1 MNRSLKVRLK
11 KYWLYRNLANL
22 ISYYKFAAIAVFIYL
37 IIFAREQLFWMI
49 FFFYSGVFADLFDGK
64 IARWLDI
71 VSDNGSLIDRIGD
84 KVLIGFAQILMFFLL
99 FPRGAHWLI
108 DYLTLILVWLII
120 GVEAILSLAAVY
132 GYRKGLRISSNR
144 DGKNKMGWESG
155 SGMYWLLGTYIAV
168 NWWPSFWNYFIF
180 VLHFGLIVAFVYGRR
195 SAYGYWKEYKT
206 TLPSDGEIQK
216 IIQTGGILLATVVFA
231 IYIIVD
237 GVIESFKE
245 KIS

>member
-22 ISYYKFAAIAVFIYL
+22 ISYYKLVAIAAFIYL
-37 IIFAREQLFWMI
+37 IIFMRDQIGWMI
-49 FFFYSGVFADLFDGK
+49 FFFYSGVFADLFDGI
-64 IARWLDI
+64 IARLLEI
-71 VSDNGSLIDRIGD
+71 VSENGSLIDRVGD
-84 KVLIGFAQILMFFLL
+84 KVLIGFAKILMFFLL

-120 GVEAILSLAAVY
+120 GVEATLSLAAVY
-132 GYRKGLRISSNR
+132 GHRKGLRISSNK

-180 VLHFGLIVAFVYGRR
+180 VLHFGLIVALFYGYK
-195 SAYGYWKEYKT
+195 SANGYWKEYKT
-206 TLPSDGEIQK
+206 TLPADGELQK
-216 IIQTGGILLATVVFA
+216 FIQTGEILLATVVFV

-237 GVIESFKE
+237 GIIESFKE